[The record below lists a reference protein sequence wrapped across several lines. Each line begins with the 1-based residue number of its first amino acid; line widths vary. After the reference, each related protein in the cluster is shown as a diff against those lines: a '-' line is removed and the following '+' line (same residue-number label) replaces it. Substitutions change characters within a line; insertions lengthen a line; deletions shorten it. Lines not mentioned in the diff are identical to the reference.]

1 LKAFSNFTFI
11 KIKKVNKLTRKITI
25 CIVEDEQSLVEMIQF
40 NLELDG
46 YDVFAIRDGGFANE
60 HFELKLDYDLF
71 ILDVMLPRISGLDLC
86 KIIREKSQAPILFL
100 SAKGTTQ
107 DRIEGLKIGANDY
120 LPKPFDL
127 EELILKVKI
136 LTKKEGEQ
144 KDFLLQ
150 VGELEVDFNTFEV
163 RSLENEI
170 VHLFSK
176 REIELLQLFQ
186 EKEGKVVSR
195 DEILDRVWGKD
206 SYPTARTIDNYIL
219 VFRKIFEK
227 NARKPQF
234 FHSIRSVGYKFT
246 KTSVSDF

>member
-1 LKAFSNFTFI
+1 MNR
-11 KIKKVNKLTRKITI
+11 LTRKITI
-25 CIVEDEQSLVEMIQF
+25 CLVEDEQSLIEMIQF

-46 YDVFAIRDGGFANE
+46 YDIFAIRDGGLAKE
-60 HFELKLDYDLF
+60 HFELKIDYDLF

-150 VGELEVDFNTFEV
+150 VGELVVDFNTFEV
-163 RSLENEI
+163 RTPEDKI

-176 REIELLQLFQ
+176 REIGLLKLFH

-195 DEILDRVWGKD
+195 DDILDRVWGKD

-234 FHSIRSVGYKFT
+234 FHSIRGVGYKFT
-246 KTSVSDF
+246 N

>member
-1 LKAFSNFTFI
+1 
-11 KIKKVNKLTRKITI
+11 VNRLTRKITI
-25 CIVEDEQSLVEMIQF
+25 CLVEDEQSLIEMIQF

-46 YDVFAIRDGGFANE
+46 YDIFAIRDGGLAKE
-60 HFELKLDYDLF
+60 HFELKIDYDLF

-86 KIIREKSQAPILFL
+86 KIIRERSQAPILFL

-150 VGELEVDFNTFEV
+150 VGELVVDFNTFEV

-170 VHLFSK
+170 MHLFSN
-176 REIELLQLFQ
+176 REIGLLKLFH

-219 VFRKIFEK
+219 SFRKLFEEDPK
-227 NARKPQF
+227 NPKF
-234 FHSIRSVGYKFT
+234 FHSIRGVGYKFT
-246 KTSVSDF
+246 LEN

>member
-1 LKAFSNFTFI
+1 
-11 KIKKVNKLTRKITI
+11 
-25 CIVEDEQSLVEMIQF
+25 MIQF

-46 YDVFAIRDGGFANE
+46 YDVFAIRDGGLAKE
-60 HFELKLDYDLF
+60 HFELKIDYDLF

-150 VGELEVDFNTFEV
+150 VGELEVDFNTFEI

-176 REIELLQLFQ
+176 REIELLKLFQ

-219 VFRKIFEK
+219 VFRKVFEK
-227 NARKPQF
+227 NPRKPQF

-246 KTSVSDF
+246 K

>member
-25 CIVEDEQSLVEMIQF
+25 CLVEDEQSLVEMIQF

-46 YDVFAIRDGGFANE
+46 YDVFAIRDGGFAEE
-60 HFELKLDYDLF
+60 HFELKIDYDLF

-136 LTKKEGEQ
+136 LTKKEGGQ

-219 VFRKIFEK
+219 VFRKVFEK
-227 NARKPQF
+227 NPRKPQF

>member
-11 KIKKVNKLTRKITI
+11 KIKKVNRLTRKTTI
-25 CIVEDEQSLVEMIQF
+25 CLVEDEQSLVEIIQF

-46 YDVFAIRDGGFANE
+46 YDVFAIRDGGLAKE
-60 HFELKLDYDLF
+60 HFELKIDYDLF

-127 EELILKVKI
+127 EELILKIKI

-176 REIELLQLFQ
+176 REVELLKLFH

-246 KTSVSDF
+246 K

>member
-1 LKAFSNFTFI
+1 MNR
-11 KIKKVNKLTRKITI
+11 LTRKITI
-25 CIVEDEQSLVEMIQF
+25 CLIEDEQSLVEMIQF

-46 YDVFAIRDGGFANE
+46 YDIFAIRDGGLAKE
-60 HFELKLDYDLF
+60 HFELKIDYDLF

-219 VFRKIFEK
+219 VFRKVFEK
-227 NARKPQF
+227 NPRKPQF

-246 KTSVSDF
+246 K

>member
-1 LKAFSNFTFI
+1 MHR
-11 KIKKVNKLTRKITI
+11 LTRKITI
-25 CIVEDEQSLVEMIQF
+25 CLVEDEQSLVEMIQF

-46 YDVFAIRDGGFANE
+46 YDVFAIRHGGLAKE
-60 HFELKLDYDLF
+60 HFELKIDYDLF

-176 REIELLQLFQ
+176 REIELLKLFL

-219 VFRKIFEK
+219 VFRKVFEK

-246 KTSVSDF
+246 K

>member
-1 LKAFSNFTFI
+1 MNG
-11 KIKKVNKLTRKITI
+11 LTRKTTI
-25 CIVEDEQSLVEMIQF
+25 CLVEDEQSLVEMIQF

-46 YDVFAIRDGGFANE
+46 YDVFAIRDGGFAEE
-60 HFELKLDYDLF
+60 HFELKIDYDLF

-176 REIELLQLFQ
+176 REIELLKLFL

-219 VFRKIFEK
+219 VFRKVFEK
-227 NARKPQF
+227 NPRKPQF

-246 KTSVSDF
+246 K

>member
-1 LKAFSNFTFI
+1 
-11 KIKKVNKLTRKITI
+11 VHRLTRKITI
-25 CIVEDEQSLVEMIQF
+25 CLVEDEQSLIEMIQF

-46 YDVFAIRDGGFANE
+46 YEVFAIHDGGFAKD
-60 HFELKLDYDLF
+60 HFELKIDYDLF

-144 KDFLLQ
+144 KVFLLQ
-150 VGELEVDFNTFEV
+150 VGKLVVDFNTFEV

-176 REIELLQLFQ
+176 REIDLLKLFQ

-219 VFRKIFEK
+219 VFRKVFEK
-227 NARKPQF
+227 NPRKPQF
-234 FHSIRSVGYKFT
+234 FHSIRSVGYKFS
-246 KTSVSDF
+246 KLSLLSSRIK

>member
-1 LKAFSNFTFI
+1 MNR
-11 KIKKVNKLTRKITI
+11 LTRKITI
-25 CIVEDEQSLVEMIQF
+25 CLVEDEQSLIEMIQF

-46 YDVFAIRDGGFANE
+46 YDIFAIRDGGLAKE
-60 HFELKLDYDLF
+60 HFELKIDYDLF

-150 VGELEVDFNTFEV
+150 VGELEVDFNTFEI
-163 RSLENEI
+163 RSLANEI

-176 REIELLQLFQ
+176 REIELLKLFQ

-246 KTSVSDF
+246 K

>member
-1 LKAFSNFTFI
+1 MNR
-11 KIKKVNKLTRKITI
+11 LTRKITI
-25 CIVEDEQSLVEMIQF
+25 CLVEDEQSLIEMIQF

-46 YDVFAIRDGGFANE
+46 YEVFAIHDGGLAE
-60 HFELKLDYDLF
+60 DHFELKIDYDLF
-71 ILDVMLPRISGLDLC
+71 ILDVMLPRTSGLDLC

-136 LTKKEGEQ
+136 LTKKGGEQ

-150 VGELEVDFNTFEV
+150 VGALEVDFNTFEV

-176 REIELLQLFQ
+176 REIELLKLFQ

-219 VFRKIFEK
+219 VFRKVFEK
-227 NARKPQF
+227 NPRKPQF

-246 KTSVSDF
+246 K

>member
-1 LKAFSNFTFI
+1 MDKS
-11 KIKKVNKLTRKITI
+11 TRKTTI
-25 CIVEDEQSLVEMIQF
+25 CLVEDEQSLVEMIQF

-46 YDVFAIRDGGFANE
+46 YDVFTIRDGGFAKE
-60 HFELKLDYDLF
+60 HFELKIDYDLF

-86 KIIREKSQAPILFL
+86 KIIREKSQASILFL

-120 LPKPFDL
+120 LPKPFNL

-150 VGELEVDFNTFEV
+150 VGELKVDFNTFEV
-163 RSLENEI
+163 RSLKNEI

-176 REIELLQLFQ
+176 REIELLKLFQ

-227 NARKPQF
+227 NARKPEF

-246 KTSVSDF
+246 S

>member
-1 LKAFSNFTFI
+1 MHR
-11 KIKKVNKLTRKITI
+11 LTRKITI
-25 CIVEDEQSLVEMIQF
+25 CLVEDEHSLIEMIQF

-46 YDVFAIRDGGFANE
+46 YDVFAIRDGGFAKE
-60 HFELKLDYDLF
+60 HFELKIDYDLF

-136 LTKKEGEQ
+136 LTKKEEEQ

-150 VGELEVDFNTFEV
+150 VGELVVDFKTFEV

-176 REIELLQLFQ
+176 REIELLKLFQ

-246 KTSVSDF
+246 K

>member
-1 LKAFSNFTFI
+1 
-11 KIKKVNKLTRKITI
+11 VNKLTRKITI
-25 CIVEDEQSLVEMIQF
+25 CLVEDEQSLIEMIQF

-46 YDVFAIRDGGFANE
+46 YDVFAIRDGGFAKE
-60 HFELKLDYDLF
+60 YFELKIDYDLF
-71 ILDVMLPRISGLDLC
+71 ILDVMLPGISGLDLC

>member
-1 LKAFSNFTFI
+1 
-11 KIKKVNKLTRKITI
+11 VNRLTRKITI
-25 CIVEDEQSLVEMIQF
+25 CLVEDEQSLIEMIQF

-46 YDVFAIRDGGFANE
+46 YDIFAIRDGGLAKE
-60 HFELKLDYDLF
+60 HFELKIDYDLF

-136 LTKKEGEQ
+136 LTKKEEEQ

-150 VGELEVDFNTFEV
+150 VGELVVDFKTFEV

-176 REIELLQLFQ
+176 REIELLKLFQ

-246 KTSVSDF
+246 K

>member
-1 LKAFSNFTFI
+1 
-11 KIKKVNKLTRKITI
+11 
-25 CIVEDEQSLVEMIQF
+25 MIQF

-46 YDVFAIRDGGFANE
+46 YDIFAIRDGGLAKE
-60 HFELKLDYDLF
+60 HFELKIDYDLF

-176 REIELLQLFQ
+176 REIDLLKLFQ

-246 KTSVSDF
+246 K

>member
-1 LKAFSNFTFI
+1 MNR
-11 KIKKVNKLTRKITI
+11 LTRKITI
-25 CIVEDEQSLVEMIQF
+25 CLVEDEQSLVEMIQF

-46 YDVFAIRDGGFANE
+46 YDVFAIRDGGLAKE
-60 HFELKLDYDLF
+60 HFELKIDYDLF

-150 VGELEVDFNTFEV
+150 VGALEVDFNTFEV

-176 REIELLQLFQ
+176 REIELLKLFQ

-234 FHSIRSVGYKFT
+234 FHSIRSVGYKLT

>member
-1 LKAFSNFTFI
+1 MNR
-11 KIKKVNKLTRKITI
+11 LTRKITI
-25 CIVEDEQSLVEMIQF
+25 CLVEDEQSLVEMIQF

-46 YDVFAIRDGGFANE
+46 YDVFAIRDGGLAKE
-60 HFELKLDYDLF
+60 HFELKIDYDLF

-176 REIELLQLFQ
+176 REIELLKLFQ

-246 KTSVSDF
+246 K

>member
-1 LKAFSNFTFI
+1 MNR
-11 KIKKVNKLTRKITI
+11 LTRKITI
-25 CIVEDEQSLVEMIQF
+25 CLVEDEQSLIEMIQF

-46 YDVFAIRDGGFANE
+46 YDIFAIRDGGLAKE
-60 HFELKLDYDLF
+60 HFELKIDYDLF

-163 RSLENEI
+163 RTPEDKI

-246 KTSVSDF
+246 K

>member
-1 LKAFSNFTFI
+1 MNR
-11 KIKKVNKLTRKITI
+11 LTRKITI
-25 CIVEDEQSLVEMIQF
+25 CLVEDEQSLIEMIQF

-46 YDVFAIRDGGFANE
+46 YDIFAIRDGGLAKE
-60 HFELKLDYDLF
+60 HFELKIDYDLF

-86 KIIREKSQAPILFL
+86 KIIRERSQAPILFL

-176 REIELLQLFQ
+176 REIELLKLFQ

-246 KTSVSDF
+246 K

>member
-1 LKAFSNFTFI
+1 
-11 KIKKVNKLTRKITI
+11 VDRLTRKITI
-25 CIVEDEQSLVEMIQF
+25 CLVEDEQSLVEMIQF

-46 YDVFAIRDGGFANE
+46 YDVFAIRDGGLAKE
-60 HFELKLDYDLF
+60 HFELKIDYDLF

-176 REIELLQLFQ
+176 REIELLKLFQ

-246 KTSVSDF
+246 K

>member
-25 CIVEDEQSLVEMIQF
+25 CLVEDEQSLIEMIQF

-46 YDVFAIRDGGFANE
+46 YDVFAIRDGGFAKE
-60 HFELKLDYDLF
+60 YFELKIDYDLF
-71 ILDVMLPRISGLDLC
+71 ILDVMLPGISGLDLC

-176 REIELLQLFQ
+176 REIELLKLFQ

-246 KTSVSDF
+246 K

>member
-11 KIKKVNKLTRKITI
+11 KINKVHRLTRKITI
-25 CIVEDEQSLVEMIQF
+25 CLVEDEQSLVEMIQF

-46 YDVFAIRDGGFANE
+46 YEVFAIRDGALAKE
-60 HFELKLDYDLF
+60 HFELKIDYDLF

-163 RSLENEI
+163 KSLENEI

-176 REIELLQLFQ
+176 REIELLKLFQ

-219 VFRKIFEK
+219 VFRKILEK

-246 KTSVSDF
+246 K

>member
-1 LKAFSNFTFI
+1 MNR
-11 KIKKVNKLTRKITI
+11 LTRKTTI
-25 CIVEDEQSLVEMIQF
+25 CLVEDEQSLIEMIQF
-40 NLELDG
+40 NLEMDG
-46 YDVFAIRDGGFANE
+46 YEVFAIQDGGLAKE
-60 HFELKLDYDLF
+60 HFELKIDYDLF

-144 KDFLLQ
+144 KEVLLQ
-150 VGELEVDFNTFEV
+150 VGELVVDFNTFEV

-176 REIELLQLFQ
+176 REIELLKLFQ

-219 VFRKIFEK
+219 VFRKVFEK
-227 NARKPQF
+227 NPRKPQF

-246 KTSVSDF
+246 K

>member
-1 LKAFSNFTFI
+1 
-11 KIKKVNKLTRKITI
+11 
-25 CIVEDEQSLVEMIQF
+25 
-40 NLELDG
+40 
-46 YDVFAIRDGGFANE
+46 
-60 HFELKLDYDLF
+60 
-71 ILDVMLPRISGLDLC
+71 MLPRISGLDLC

-163 RSLENEI
+163 RALENET
-170 VHLFSK
+170 
-176 REIELLQLFQ
+176 
-186 EKEGKVVSR
+186 
-195 DEILDRVWGKD
+195 W
-206 SYPTARTIDNYIL
+206 
-219 VFRKIFEK
+219 
-227 NARKPQF
+227 
-234 FHSIRSVGYKFT
+234 
-246 KTSVSDF
+246 TS

>member
-1 LKAFSNFTFI
+1 M
-11 KIKKVNKLTRKITI
+11 NKLTRKITI
-25 CIVEDEQSLVEMIQF
+25 CLVEDEQSLVEMIQF

-46 YDVFAIRDGGFANE
+46 YDVFAIRDGGFAEE
-60 HFELKLDYDLF
+60 HFELKIDYDLF

-136 LTKKEGEQ
+136 LTKKEGGQ

-219 VFRKIFEK
+219 VFRKVFEK
-227 NARKPQF
+227 NPRKPQF

>member
-1 LKAFSNFTFI
+1 MNR
-11 KIKKVNKLTRKITI
+11 LTRKTTI
-25 CIVEDEQSLVEMIQF
+25 CLVEDEQSLVEMIQF

-46 YDVFAIRDGGFANE
+46 YDIFAIRDGGLAKE
-60 HFELKLDYDLF
+60 HFELKIDYDLF

-150 VGELEVDFNTFEV
+150 VGELVVDFNTFEV

-170 VHLFSK
+170 MHLFSK
-176 REIELLQLFQ
+176 REIELLKLFQ

-219 VFRKIFEK
+219 VFRKVFEK

-246 KTSVSDF
+246 K

>member
-1 LKAFSNFTFI
+1 MNR
-11 KIKKVNKLTRKITI
+11 LTRKITI
-25 CIVEDEQSLVEMIQF
+25 CLVEDEQSLVEMIQF

-46 YDVFAIRDGGFANE
+46 YDVFAIRDGGLAKE
-60 HFELKLDYDLF
+60 HFELKIDYDLF

-219 VFRKIFEK
+219 VFRKVFEK

-246 KTSVSDF
+246 K

>member
-1 LKAFSNFTFI
+1 MNR
-11 KIKKVNKLTRKITI
+11 LTRKITI
-25 CIVEDEQSLVEMIQF
+25 CLVEDEQSLVEMIQF

-46 YDVFAIRDGGFANE
+46 YDVFAIRDGGLAKE
-60 HFELKLDYDLF
+60 HFESKIDYDLF

-163 RSLENEI
+163 RTLEDKI

-176 REIELLQLFQ
+176 REIELLKLFQ

-219 VFRKIFEK
+219 VFRKVFEK
-227 NARKPQF
+227 NPRKPQF

-246 KTSVSDF
+246 K